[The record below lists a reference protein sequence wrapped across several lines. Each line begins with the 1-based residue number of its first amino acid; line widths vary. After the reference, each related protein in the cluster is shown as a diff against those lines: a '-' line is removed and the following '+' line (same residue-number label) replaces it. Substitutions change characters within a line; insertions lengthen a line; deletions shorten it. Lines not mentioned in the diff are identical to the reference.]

1 MRVGFVAEDMLL
13 DQGILRP
20 SGCSYYRCLLPRNT
34 LRNVDTAFGPPAFA
48 TEHGFG
54 VRLNRSQARFGFD
67 VIVMKMLMHR
77 WVPTQIKQ
85 AQDLGQIVVVDVDDY
100 YPGLHQNN
108 VAYDITDPEKNKV
121 ANRDHYQAVI
131 MAADWVTVTTPFLR
145 DYYSQFRDNVV
156 MIRNGINP
164 DQFTKHEVKNRKP
177 VLGWAGA
184 LKWRSNDLDGLN
196 DWLPDFLT
204 EHDLMFYHAGH
215 MPDAP
220 EFQKEVGVPAGRM
233 IKSRMMPLHR
243 YHEMLTFDIGCVF
256 LSEIDFNRAKS
267 TIKGLEYAASNIP
280 FVAQALPE
288 YELLSEQGVGRV
300 ARTADDWVR
309 HLTELLDYK
318 TRKREAAVQR
328 NLVIK
333 DHSINARAHEW
344 ADFFGQFA
352 SHRSHTRTITGIYKS
367 L

>member
-1 MRVGFVAEDMLL
+1 
-13 DQGILRP
+13 
-20 SGCSYYRCLLPRNT
+20 
-34 LRNVDTAFGPPAFA
+34 
-48 TEHGFG
+48 
-54 VRLNRSQARFGFD
+54 
-67 VIVMKMLMHR
+67 MKMLMHR
-77 WVPTQIKQ
+77 WVPMQIKQ
-85 AQDLGQIVVVDVDDY
+85 AQDVGQVVVVDVDDF
-100 YPGLHQNN
+100 YPGLHEANF
-108 VAYDITDPEKNKV
+108 AYEITDPEKNKV

-131 MAADWVTVTTPFLR
+131 MAADWVTVTTPFLLE
-145 DYYSQFRDNVV
+145 YYSQFRDNVV

-164 DQFTKHEVKNRKP
+164 DQFAKHDVKNRKP

-184 LKWRSNDLDGLN
+184 LKWRSNDLDGLK

-220 EFQKEVGVPAGRM
+220 EFQKEVGVPVGRM
-233 IKSRMMPLHR
+233 IKSRMMPLHK

-288 YELLSEQGVGRV
+288 YELLSQQGVGRV

-309 HLTELLDYK
+309 NLTELLDYK

-328 NLVIK
+328 NLTIK
-333 DHSINARAHEW
+333 DHSIQARAHEW
-344 ADFFGQFA
+344 TDFFGKFA
-352 SHRSHTRTITGIYKS
+352 NHKSQAVTVTGIYKS
-367 L
+367 AF